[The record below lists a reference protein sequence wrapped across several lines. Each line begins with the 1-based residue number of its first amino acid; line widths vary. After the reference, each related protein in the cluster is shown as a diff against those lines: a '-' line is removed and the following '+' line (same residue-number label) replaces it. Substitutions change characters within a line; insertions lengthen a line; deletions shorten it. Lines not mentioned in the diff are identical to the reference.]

1 MKAVKIAAIAVV
13 TAVLLI
19 GTANVAMA
27 RSHVSIGVGIGFPGF
42 YGGYYGGGY
51 SHGGYYHGGYSNH
64 YGPYRHHYPYR
75 SEIFIGGPIW
85 GPGYYDPYYYPG
97 YYVVD
102 PPPVI
107 VERPPVVIEQQPT
120 VVQPTVVQP
129 QVVQPQGV
137 DENTQKAFKDLR
149 YKKSELM
156 RKLEIGDKDSQ
167 IQAIR
172 DLAGFSFD
180 DNVRQAIEN
189 VLSSNADAQM
199 RLEAA
204 QSLGS
209 VKNTKA
215 LPALEKARVDDGD
228 AGVRRA
234 ADAAIRNIEGK

>member
-27 RSHVSIGVGIGFPGF
+27 RTNVSVGVGIGFPGF
-42 YGGYYGGGY
+42 YGGYY
-51 SHGGYYHGGYSNH
+51 HGGYSRH
-64 YGPYRHHYPYR
+64 YGSHWGHRYPYR
-75 SEIFIGGPIW
+75 SEIFIGGPIY

-102 PPPVI
+102 PPPVV
-107 VERPPVVIEQQPT
+107 VERQPVVIEQQPT
-120 VVQPTVVQP
+120 VYQPQATQP
-129 QVVQPQGV
+129 QVAQPQGV
-137 DENTQKAFKDLR
+137 DENTQKVYKDLR

-156 RKLEIGDKDSQ
+156 RKLETGDKDSQ

-172 DLAGFSFD
+172 ALAGFSFD

-189 VLSSNADAQM
+189 VLSSNTDAQM

-228 AGVRRA
+228 ADVRRA
-234 ADAAIRNIEGK
+234 ADAAIKNIEGK

>member
-1 MKAVKIAAIAVV
+1 MKAVKIAAITVVAV
-13 TAVLLI
+13 VLLI

-51 SHGGYYHGGYSNH
+51 YGGGYSNH
-64 YGPYRHHYPYR
+64 YGPWRHRYPYR

-85 GPGYYDPYYYPG
+85 GPGYYYPSYYPG
-97 YYVVD
+97 YYVAD

-120 VVQPTVVQP
+120 T
-129 QVVQPQGV
+129 VQPQGV
-137 DENTQKAFKDLR
+137 DENTQKVYKDLR
-149 YKKSELM
+149 YKKSELL

-189 VLSSNADAQM
+189 VLSSNTDAQL

-215 LPALEKARVDDGD
+215 VPALEKARVDDGD

-234 ADAAIRNIEGK
+234 ADAAIKNIEGK